1 MLAVGC
7 LFIVGGGR
15 VISSGGVRSC
25 RPGPDCS
32 PPPPSDALWGRASGC
47 SSWPGRAGRGDLRRR
62 GHPAGRPA
70 RRAGDASD
78 VVLTALVTLGAIGP
92 AAVAAVITS
101 LTPTGP
107 ERAYDL
113 VLRAGGTVILAST
126 ALSLLVRRRLSARGL
141 MPSS

>member
-1 MLAVGC
+1 VQGAGTC
-7 LFIVGGGR
+7 A
-15 VISSGGVRSC
+15 GVATQQVV
-25 RPGPDCS
+25 
-32 PPPPSDALWGRASGC
+32 PPA
-47 SSWPGRAGRGDLRRR
+47 
-62 GHPAGRPA
+62 
-70 RRAGDASD
+70 RAGDASD